1 MVRDSEWL
9 AWIIPLVYV
18 LGAIVALRRRQAWP
32 ALALAARAALGLAT
46 CRVLLDIGIDLHHTS
61 SAASLISAVVTLLVT
76 FLGWIIADYSRTSL
90 ASEPGEHRYVVA
102 LLATLASVTVVL
114 TTENLL
120 VLIAAWAASS
130 VTVHQLLIFYRD
142 RPLARIAA
150 RKKFLVSR
158 IAELCMLAAC
168 ALLYHRWH
176 TLDLD
181 ALARLA
187 GSCRLVPVSVDLAAT
202 LIALAVLLKSAQLP
216 VHGWLLEVMEA
227 PTSVSALL
235 HAGIVNLG
243 GYVLIRLA
251 PLITASPPAQTLLVI
266 VGSTT
271 AVLAGLT
278 TMTCPSIK
286 TRLAWSTCSQMGLM
300 AAECGLGL
308 YALALLHLLA
318 HALYKAHAFLSSGEA
333 VRESS
338 VRRMLPPAQVG
349 TEGIGKLRPLIAA
362 PLMLLVV
369 VGSEDLWH
377 QVLHVPTIAGVAAVI
392 CAFGI
397 ATLLWESDNNGAL
410 YLRNLGAAVLAVQL
424 YLGWHAAIRSG
435 LGVASV
441 RPLQPLAIW
450 TALCFILLYLAQWGA
465 GHRANSASIRRLFTW
480 AAAGYFLDEPL
491 TRLVTRRRSHHCVRV
506 MHPRTTHRLAR
517 QEGEAA

>member
-1 MVRDSEWL
+1 MWRDTEWL
-9 AWIIPLVYV
+9 GWLIPVVYL
-18 LGAIVALRRRQAWP
+18 LGVIVALRRRHAWP
-32 ALALAARAALGLAT
+32 ALTLAARAALGFAT
-46 CRVLLDIGIDLHHTS
+46 CHLLAIGTELR
-61 SAASLISAVVTLLVT
+61 SASATVPLVAAVVMLLVA
-76 FLGWIIADYSRTSL
+76 FLGWIIAGYSRTSL
-90 ASEPGEHRYVVA
+90 AREPGERRYVVA
-102 LLATLASVTVVL
+102 LLATLAAVTVVL

-130 VTVHQLLIFYRD
+130 VTVHQLLVFYRD

-158 IAELCMLAAC
+158 VAELCMLAAT
-168 ALLYHRWH
+168 ALLYHRWQ

-187 GSCRLVPVSVDLAAT
+187 GTRRVVPVSVDLAAA

-251 PLITASPPAQTLLVI
+251 PLVTTSPAAQAILVL

-300 AAECGLGL
+300 VTECGLGL
-308 YALALLHLLA
+308 YDLALLHLLA
-318 HALYKAHAFLSSGEA
+318 HALYKAHAFLCSGET
-333 VRESS
+333 VRQSAAK
-338 VRRMLPPAQVG
+338 RMLPPAQVG
-349 TEGIGKLRPLIAA
+349 AEGAGKLRPLIAA

-369 VGSEDLWH
+369 AGSEALWH
-377 QVLHVPTIAGVAAVI
+377 HVLHVPKIAGVAALI

-397 ATLLWESDNNGAL
+397 ATLLWESGGSAAL
-410 YLRNLGAAVLAVQL
+410 YLRNLGAAVLGVQL
-424 YLGWHAAIRSG
+424 YLGWHAAILSG

-441 RPLQPLAIW
+441 RPLQPLAAW
-450 TALCFILLYLAQWGA
+450 TALCFLLLYLAQWGA
-465 GHRANSASIRRLFTW
+465 GHRAHSASIRRLFTW

-491 TRLVTRRRSHHCVRV
+491 TRLVTRRWSHRPARV
-506 MHPRTTHRLAR
+506 VHSRTAHRLAR

>member
-1 MVRDSEWL
+1 MLRDTEWL
-9 AWIIPLVYV
+9 AWLIPIVYLIGV
-18 LGAIVALRRRQAWP
+18 IAALRRRYAWP
-32 ALALAARAALGLAT
+32 ALAFAARTALGLAT
-46 CRVLLDIGIDLHHTS
+46 CRLLLHIGFDLR
-61 SAASLISAVVTLLVT
+61 SASTVSSLIPAVVTLLVS
-76 FLGWIIADYSRTSL
+76 FLGWVIAGYSRTSL
-90 ASEPGEHRYVVA
+90 AREPGEHRYVVA
-102 LLATLASVTVVL
+102 LLATLAGVSVVL

-158 IAELCMLAAC
+158 IAELCMLAAT
-168 ALLYHRWH
+168 ALLYHRWG
-176 TLDLD
+176 TLDLN

-187 GSCRLVPVSVDLAAT
+187 GTCVHVPVSVDLAAA

-216 VHGWLLEVMEA
+216 VHGWLLQVMEA

-251 PLITASPPAQTLLVI
+251 PLITMSPPAQAILVV

-286 TRLAWSTCSQMGLM
+286 ARLAWSTCSQMGLM

-308 YALALLHLLA
+308 YDLALLHLVA
-318 HALYKAHAFLSSGEA
+318 HALYKAHAFLCSGEA
-333 VRESS
+333 VRESEQT
-338 VRRMLPPAQVG
+338 RMLPPAQVRAG
-349 TEGIGKLRPLIAA
+349 GVGMLRPLIAV

-369 VGSEDLWH
+369 AGSDTLWH
-377 QVLHVPTIAGVAAVI
+377 DVLHVPRIPGVAALI

-397 ATLLWESDNNGAL
+397 ATLLWVSDSSVAL
-410 YLRNLGAAVLAVQL
+410 YVRNLGAAVLGVQL
-424 YLGWHAAIRSG
+424 YLGWHAAIVSG
-435 LGVASV
+435 LAVASSS
-441 RPLQPLAIW
+441 PLKPLVAW
-450 TALCFILLYLAQWGA
+450 TALCFLLLYLAQWGA
-465 GHRANSASIRRLFTW
+465 VHRTHSASIRRLFTW
-480 AAAGYFLDEPL
+480 AAAGYFLDELL
-491 TRLVTRRRSHHCVRV
+491 TRVVSCPWPRRPARV
-506 MHPRTTHRLAR
+506 ANPRTTHQLAGR
-517 QEGEAA
+517 QGEAA

>member
-1 MVRDSEWL
+1 MLRDTEWL
-9 AWIIPLVYV
+9 AWLIPLVYA
-18 LGAIVALRRRQAWP
+18 LGAIAALRGRHAWP
-32 ALALAARAALGLAT
+32 ALMLAARSALGLAAGGL
-46 CRVLLDIGIDLHHTS
+46 LLDFGINLHG
-61 SAASLISAVVTLLVT
+61 ASGAVRWVATVVTLLVA
-76 FLGWIIADYSRTSL
+76 FLGWVIAGYSRTSL
-90 ASEPGEHRYVVA
+90 AREPGERRYVVA
-102 LLATLASVTVVL
+102 LLATLAAVTMVL

-130 VTVHQLLIFYRD
+130 VTVHQLLLFYRE

-150 RKKFLVSR
+150 RKKFVVSR
-158 IAELCMLAAC
+158 MAELCMLAAA
-168 ALLYHRWH
+168 ALLYHQWQ
-176 TLDLD
+176 TLDLG

-187 GSCRLVPVSVDLAAT
+187 GTGAAAPVGVELAAA

-216 VHGWLLEVMEA
+216 VHGWLLQVMEA

-251 PLITASPPAQTLLVI
+251 PLITASPPAQALLVV

-286 TRLAWSTCSQMGLM
+286 ARLAWSTCSQMGLM
-300 AAECGLGL
+300 ATECGLGL
-308 YALALLHLLA
+308 YDLALLHLLA
-318 HALYKAHAFLSSGEA
+318 HALYKAYAFLGSGEA
-333 VRESS
+333 VRESTA
-338 VRRMLPPAQVG
+338 RRMLPPAQ
-349 TEGIGKLRPLIAA
+349 TAARIGKLLPLISA
-362 PLMLLVV
+362 PLALLVLA
-369 VGSEDLWH
+369 GSEILW
-377 QVLHVPTIAGVAAVI
+377 QRVLHVPRIAPIATLI

-397 ATLLWESDNNGAL
+397 ATLLWESEGSAAL
-410 YLRNLGAAVLAVQL
+410 FLRNLGAAVLGVQL

-441 RPLQPLAIW
+441 SPLPPLAAW
-450 TALCFILLYLAQWGA
+450 TALCFLVLYLAQWSA
-465 GHRANSASIRRLFTW
+465 ARRAQSNATRRLLSW

-491 TRLVTRRRSHHCVRV
+491 TRWVARRWPRRPARSAP
-506 MHPRTTHRLAR
+506 PRAAHRLGR

>member
-1 MVRDSEWL
+1 
-9 AWIIPLVYV
+9 
-18 LGAIVALRRRQAWP
+18 
-32 ALALAARAALGLAT
+32 
-46 CRVLLDIGIDLHHTS
+46 
-61 SAASLISAVVTLLVT
+61 
-76 FLGWIIADYSRTSL
+76 
-90 ASEPGEHRYVVA
+90 
-102 LLATLASVTVVL
+102 
-114 TTENLL
+114 
-120 VLIAAWAASS
+120 
-130 VTVHQLLIFYRD
+130 FYRD

-158 IAELCMLAAC
+158 IAEVCMLAAS

-187 GSCRLVPVSVDLAAT
+187 GSCKFVPVSVDLAAA

-251 PLITASPPAQTLLVI
+251 PLITTSPPAQAILVI

-333 VRESS
+333 VRESQA
-338 VRRMLPPAQVG
+338 RRMPPSRAG
-349 TEGIGKLRPLIAA
+349 REARHREAPAADRA

-369 VGSEDLWH
+369 VGSEDLWYH
-377 QVLHVPTIAGVAAVI
+377 VLRVPTISGVAAVI

-397 ATLLWESDNNGAL
+397 ATLLWESDSNAAL

-424 YLGWHAAIRSG
+424 YLGWHAAILSG

-441 RPLQPLAIW
+441 RPLQPLAEW
-450 TALCFILLYLAQWGA
+450 TGLCFLLLYLAQWGA

-491 TRLVTRRRSHHCVRV
+491 TRLVTRRPPRHGARAV
-506 MHPRTTHRLAR
+506 HPRTTHRLAR

>member
-1 MVRDSEWL
+1 MLRDTQWL
-9 AWIIPLVYV
+9 AWLIPLVYA
-18 LGAIVALRRRQAWP
+18 LGAIDALRRGRAWP
-32 ALALAARAALGLAT
+32 ALMLAARSALGLAAGLL
-46 CRVLLDIGIDLHHTS
+46 LLDFRIDLHGAS
-61 SAASLISAVVTLLVT
+61 GSACLVAAVVTLLVA
-76 FLGWIIADYSRTSL
+76 FLGWVIAGYSRTSL
-90 ASEPGEHRYVVA
+90 AREPGERRYVVA

-158 IAELCMLAAC
+158 IAEVCMLAAS

-187 GSCRLVPVSVDLAAT
+187 GSCKFVPVSVDLAAA

-251 PLITASPPAQTLLVI
+251 PLITTSPPAQAILVI

-333 VRESS
+333 VRESQA
-338 VRRMLPPAQVG
+338 RRMLPPAQVG
-349 TEGIGKLRPLIAA
+349 RQGTGKLQPLIAA

-369 VGSEDLWH
+369 VGSEDLWYH
-377 QVLHVPTIAGVAAVI
+377 VLRVPTISGVAAVI

-397 ATLLWESDNNGAL
+397 ATLLWESDSNAAL

-424 YLGWHAAIRSG
+424 YLGWHAAILSG

-441 RPLQPLAIW
+441 RPLQPLAEW
-450 TALCFILLYLAQWGA
+450 TGLCFLLLYLAQWGA

-491 TRLVTRRRSHHCVRV
+491 TRLVTRRPPRHGARAV
-506 MHPRTTHRLAR
+506 HPRTTHRLAR